1 MEVKVAP
8 SCPTTCDPLTP
19 KRRSEALTWCAGR
32 GGRSRGGC
40 LAGSRLW
47 RRGTSGPHFPM
58 PYTSLGQTLKEV
70 YA

>member
-8 SCPTTCDPLTP
+8 SCPKAHDAPTP
-19 KRRSEALTWCAGR
+19 KRRSGALTWHAGR

-40 LAGSRLW
+40 PAGSRLW

-58 PYTSLGQTLKEV
+58 LYTSLGQTLKEV